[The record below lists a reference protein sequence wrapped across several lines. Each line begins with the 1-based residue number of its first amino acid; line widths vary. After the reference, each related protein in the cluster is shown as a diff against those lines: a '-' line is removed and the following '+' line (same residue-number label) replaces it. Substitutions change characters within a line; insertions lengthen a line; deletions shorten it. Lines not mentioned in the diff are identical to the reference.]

1 MNQSNGSF
9 ADVWCLRQ
17 SFVVTP
23 ESVEVRSGADVFLP
37 CVVKHQQGNAQWTK
51 DGFALGFDRD
61 VPGYPRYRYAG
72 DAAKGEHH
80 LVIKGVTLQDDGEYQ
95 CQVGPTANASAIWA
109 AANLTVLVSP
119 GSISIGDVGDGEKL
133 EVKAGQRLTL
143 DCVVRDARP
152 APSVTW
158 YRSGL
163 RLDSALHEEEVFR
176 SSQGRRW
183 SVRSSLKLLPSS
195 DDDERQFSCRALHPA
210 LEGSPTS
217 LVASVVLSV
226 LHPPRLPEI
235 LGYKTG
241 EVLLEGERR
250 LLTCMV
256 DSGNPRPVVEWQR
269 HGRPTGM
276 VHDDPGGKTTLTPS
290 AGYFYDHQEG
300 SRMLNVTQ
308 EVTAT
313 RQEDRAVYECR
324 VYSKLLPQ
332 PLSANVTLTVQY
344 PPEDVTL
351 YGPLTVAPGQVFS
364 ITCITS
370 PANPPAE
377 INWMIQVKCI
387 CTRIPKGEY
396 ALADDFTNSVPS
408 KVTEDAEGGWV
419 TSSDLTSEYVSLVN
433 VSEVALAC
441 RSHNPASDWVV
452 SESRVITVTIGV
464 INGPDPATITRSKDT
479 RNTNG
484 KKGRMHT
491 RTSTLCA
498 ANTANFSGVFKEPP
512 GRPLLTLEAADGSDD
527 PIVGFDEANR
537 HEGMGKEEG
546 KEEEQGDAGEEGPE
560 SAQVMRAVAGRTLKV
575 ECSSDG
581 GNPPPTITWVLITD
595 SCPGGFGEQQKA
607 YFISCRLYMNREKIF
622 ANLTQVG
629 KTTRAQAEIEVKSTD
644 KDSEV
649 VCEVTNP
656 ATTAPLT
663 ARITL
668 VVLFPPLEAH
678 SWVTPDTVEEGSKV
692 TLVCQTSSSFP
703 ASNITWHSEGDE
715 LGTGLITRSQ
725 AAYGGTVTREYRCV
739 IDSCMKVSESLKV

>member
-1 MNQSNGSF
+1 
-9 ADVWCLRQ
+9 
-17 SFVVTP
+17 
-23 ESVEVRSGADVFLP
+23 
-37 CVVKHQQGNAQWTK
+37 
-51 DGFALGFDRD
+51 FDRD

-183 SVRSSLKLLPSS
+183 SVRSSLRLLPSS

-377 INWMIQVKCI
+377 INWMIQGI
-387 CTRIPKGEY
+387 Q
-396 ALADDFTNSVPS
+396 TNSVPS

-452 SESRVITVTIGV
+452 SESRVITVT
-464 INGPDPATITRSKDT
+464 K
-479 RNTNG
+479 
-484 KKGRMHT
+484 
-491 RTSTLCA
+491 
-498 ANTANFSGVFKEPP
+498 PP

-537 HEGMGKEEG
+537 HEGMGNEEG

-581 GNPPPTITWVLITD
+581 GNPPPTIT
-595 SCPGGFGEQQKA
+595 
-607 YFISCRLYMNREKIF
+607 LYMNRDKIF

-629 KTTRAQAEIEVKSTD
+629 KTTRAQAEIEVKSTE

-678 SWVTPDTVEEGSKV
+678 SWVTPDTVDEGSKV

-725 AAYGGTVTREYRCV
+725 AAYGGTVTRSEMVKELAAEDDGRSFTCDAENGLGV
-739 IDSCMKVSESLKV
+739 TVSNNVTVNVLRE